1 MITNIYTPSKI
12 IFGKNS
18 SIQLINIIKRDFDI
32 NECIFLIDK
41 NFYKKNPNSS
51 LVKFLNTQK
60 RRSHLLENSIEPKT
74 DFVDNLMIDIKKKYK
89 KIRLVVGVGGGS
101 TLDIAKSVSNLLTNK
116 GKSSSYQ
123 GWDLLKIPGVYKIG
137 IPTISG
143 TGAESSKTCVLTN
156 EKTLEKL
163 GMNSKFSVFNQLILD
178 PSLTATVPKKQYFY
192 TAMDAYIHSIE
203 SLRGH
208 YRNPISD
215 NYSKLTINLVKE
227 IFLDKNPK
235 SIDNREKLMLASLY
249 GGLSISS
256 SYVGL
261 IHPISAALSVVY
273 KLPHC
278 FANCLAFKALRNFY
292 HEDYK
297 LFSKFLK
304 KSKITI
310 PKFTKKIDD
319 TTMHNLIKSTLVH
332 QIPLINAVGKKNIS
346 KVNFDF
352 LKDIFLRV

>member
-1 MITNIYTPSKI
+1 MISNTYTPSKI

-18 SIQLINIIKRDFDI
+18 SKQLVDVIKRDFNI
-32 NECIFLIDK
+32 YQCIFIIDK
-41 NFYKKNPNSS
+41 NFYKKNPNRP

-60 RRSHLLENSIEPKT
+60 RRSYLLENSIEPKT
-74 DFVDNLMIDIKKKYK
+74 DFVDNLMIDIKKNYK
-89 KIRLVVGVGGGS
+89 KIKLVVGVGGGS

-123 GWDLLKIPGVYKIG
+123 GWDLLKKPGIYKIG

-156 EKTLEKL
+156 EKTFEKL

-178 PSLTATVPKKQYFY
+178 PSLMATVPKKQYFY

-215 NYSKLTINLVKE
+215 NYSKLTVSLVKE

-235 SIDNREKLMLASLY
+235 SINNREKLMLASLY

-261 IHPISAALSVVY
+261 IHPVSAALSVVY

-292 HEDYK
+292 HKDYL
-297 LFSKFLK
+297 LFNQMLM
-304 KSKITI
+304 KSNITI
-310 PKFTKKIDD
+310 PKFIKKIDD
-319 TTMHNLIKSTLVH
+319 ITMNNLVKSTLVH
-332 QIPLINAVGKKNIS
+332 QIPLINAVGKKNIN
-346 KVNFDF
+346 KVNYNF
-352 LKDIFLRV
+352 LKEVFLRV